1 MHNDTIAAI
10 ASATGQGGIGVVR
23 VSGPRALEVG
33 RQLTALQLQPRLAQF
48 CEFKND
54 AGEIIDQGIALYF
67 NAPHSYTGEDV
78 IELQGHGNSYV
89 LDDILQATIAGG
101 ARLAKP
107 GEFSERAFL
116 NNKIDLAQAEAIA
129 DIIASTNHAAARS
142 AVASLSGA
150 FSKKVNQLLDSLTHL
165 RTYVEATIDFPEEDL
180 DLLSD
185 TTVAQL
191 LGNTLTQLDSLLD
204 QARQG
209 RVIRDGLSLI
219 IVGEPNTG
227 KSSLLNQL
235 AGDDLAIVSQHAG
248 TTRDMLRENI
258 VLDGLPLK
266 LIDTAGLRSSNDEI
280 EQEGIRRAG
289 REIERAEIVF
299 YLQECKSIEPAS
311 QPTRKTVA
319 AQLFKHNIVL
329 ADETLLVIVN
339 NKIDLI
345 GAAPTRIDDR
355 SLQHNCAS
363 VAISAKHKQGL
374 ELLSDCVRQFC
385 GLTQASETTFTAR
398 RRHLDSLQRCQQ
410 QLRNARQQLA
420 GYGAAELFAE
430 DLRQCQQ
437 LLGEITGEFSSD
449 ALLGEIFSSFCIGK

>member
-23 VSGPRALEVG
+23 ISGPNALEVG
-33 RQLTALQLQPRLAQF
+33 RRLTEQQLQPRRAQF
-48 CEFKND
+48 CTFKNS
-54 AGEIIDQGIALYF
+54 AGEVIDQGIALYF
-67 NAPHSYTGEDV
+67 SAPHSYTGEDV
-78 IELQGHGNSYV
+78 VELQGHGNSYV
-89 LDDILQATIAGG
+89 LDDILQAAIALD
-101 ARLAKP
+101 ARLANP

-129 DIIASTNHAAARS
+129 DIIASTNHSAARS

-150 FSKKVNQLLDSLTHL
+150 FSKKINLLLDSLTRL

-185 TTVAQL
+185 ERVTQLLSKTLAQL
-191 LGNTLTQLDSLLD
+191 AGVLA
-204 QARQG
+204 QAKQG

-248 TTRDMLRENI
+248 TTRDILRENI

-266 LIDTAGLRSSNDEI
+266 LIDTAGLRSSDDEI

-289 REIERAEIVF
+289 HEIERAEIVF
-299 YLQECKSIEPAS
+299 FLQNCKSGELTE
-311 QPTRKTVA
+311 QPTRNAVA
-319 AQLFKHNIVL
+319 AQLANYNIAL
-329 ADETLLVIVN
+329 AEDSLLVIVN

-345 GAAPTRIDDR
+345 GISPARLDDQ
-355 SLQHNCAS
+355 SLRDNCAS
-363 VAISAKHKQGL
+363 VAISAKHNQGL
-374 ELLSDCVRQFC
+374 ELLSSCVRQFC
-385 GLTQASETTFTAR
+385 GLAQASETTFTAR
-398 RRHLDSLQRCQQ
+398 RRHLNILQRCQT
-410 QLRNARQQLA
+410 QLCNARDQMA
-420 GYGAAELFAE
+420 GDGAAELFAE